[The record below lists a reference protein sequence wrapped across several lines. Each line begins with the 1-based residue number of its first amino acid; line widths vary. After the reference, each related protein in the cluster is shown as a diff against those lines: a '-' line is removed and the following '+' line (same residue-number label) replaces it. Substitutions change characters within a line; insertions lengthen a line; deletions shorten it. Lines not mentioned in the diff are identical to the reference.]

1 MKKAK
6 KIILICAG
14 IIVIGLVA
22 IFLFTNDSPQTAAS
36 SNDSNSIDYIE
47 LTDTTDDISKIYTL
61 DYQSGINEQIETLKN
76 KNNYTIKEPLLIAN
90 PYGTNTTAVYMYFK
104 TDDECNASYTIS
116 ADGYD
121 DFSRTLNN
129 NSNSGYTTEHEY
141 LLVGFVPGTTNSITV
156 TLTDTKGNIIDT
168 LDWSYDAPELL
179 GSEDNIQLEV
189 TTGNSSEPLSDG
201 LYAML
206 GNRTVEDN
214 EEVDFILLY
223 DNNGTIRSEIP
234 ITSYRSCRVIFDD
247 DMMYY
252 SISASKIAGMNKTG
266 QVTEIFNTGDYK
278 LHHDYIWGSE
288 NDLIVLASKKDA
300 ETNEDRIISI
310 DRDTG
315 DVKELIDLK
324 DLFSNYFNTLTISDD
339 SDEAF
344 DWMHIN
350 SIQLINEDS
359 IIISSRETSS
369 IIKID
374 NIYDQPTVD
383 YMIGS
388 KTFWQESGYDNL
400 VLEQIGDFS
409 LNAGQHCVTY
419 QEDDSLADGQY
430 YLYFYNNNNTV
441 CSTRNYDYS
450 NETNYEG
457 ASIGVNGEQ
466 SYYDKYLVDENLGT
480 FELVDRISVTYSG
493 YVSSVQE
500 LDDNIIID
508 SGSAFEA
515 SEFDSNHQLIQTV
528 VGTGDTWWY
537 RVFKYDFNNYW
548 FQ

>member
-206 GNRTVEDN
+206 GNRTAEDN

-359 IIISSRETSS
+359 IIVSSRETSS

>member
-141 LLVGFVPGTTNSITV
+141 LLVRFVPGTTNSITV

-206 GNRTVEDN
+206 GNRTAEDN

-247 DMMYY
+247 DMIYY

-515 SEFDSNHQLIQTV
+515 SEFDSNHQLIQTA

-537 RVFKYDFNNYW
+537 RVFKYNFNNYW